1 MKKRILVIGF
11 LYLSFLSHS
20 AAGAAFNTS
29 HRAAKSVEQEKDQ
42 KAKYEERKDWIKERK
57 NGLLTLCNELIN
69 MNDFP
74 KTNIEA
80 QRDKLKLRLRM
91 YVKDIESVDYADD
104 KQFAGIQKKFENM
117 EAYFRDYTVKLRER
131 ETLRGKI

>member
-1 MKKRILVIGF
+1 
-11 LYLSFLSHS
+11 
-20 AAGAAFNTS
+20 
-29 HRAAKSVEQEKDQ
+29 
-42 KAKYEERKDWIKERK
+42 
-57 NGLLTLCNELIN
+57 